1 MNSYTFKVK
10 LHCYNCVGDM
20 IKLFSNNKI
29 NNVNINFDEQLVYIK
44 TQKTKEMIL
53 DLLISS
59 GKKASLV
66 II

>member
-20 IKLFSNNKI
+20 IKLFSENNI
-29 NNVNINFDEQLVYIK
+29 NNVNINFEEQLIHLK
-44 TQKTKEMIL
+44 TNKTKEMIS
-53 DLLISS
+53 DLIISS
-59 GKKASLV
+59 GKRATLV

>member
-20 IKLFSNNKI
+20 IKMFSENKI
-29 NNVNINFDEQLVYIK
+29 NNVNINFEEQLVHLK
-44 TQKTKEMIL
+44 TNKTKEMIS
-53 DLLISS
+53 DLIFSS
-59 GKKASLV
+59 GKRATLV

>member
-20 IKLFSNNKI
+20 IKLFSDNKI
-29 NNVNINFDEQLVYIK
+29 NNVNINFDEQLVYVK
-44 TQKTKEMIL
+44 TNRTKESIS
-53 DLLISS
+53 DLINST
-59 GKKASLV
+59 GKRATLV

>member
-20 IKLFSNNKI
+20 IKLFSDNKI
-29 NNVNINFDEQLVYIK
+29 NNVNINFDEQLIHVK
-44 TQKTKEMIL
+44 TDKTKENIS
-53 DLLISS
+53 DLIISS
-59 GKKASLV
+59 GKRPTLV